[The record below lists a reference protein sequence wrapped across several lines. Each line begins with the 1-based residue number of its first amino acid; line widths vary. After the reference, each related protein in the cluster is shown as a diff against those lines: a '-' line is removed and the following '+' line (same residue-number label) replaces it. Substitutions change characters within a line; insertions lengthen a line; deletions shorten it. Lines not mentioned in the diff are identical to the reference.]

1 MRKNLGYLQ
10 AIQEGAQCIY
20 ETDDDNA
27 PNSYWTSRQLEV
39 EVQPVSQRSWCN
51 VYRFFTNLNIW
62 PRGFPLSRICDRHTM
77 DHDPSAEPISVA
89 APIQQGLA
97 DGAPDVDAIWRMT
110 GEQDVQFTRN
120 ASVWLPPGTWCPF
133 NSQSTWWWPAAYA
146 LMYLPSHCSFR
157 MTDIWRSFIA
167 QRCLWAIGFG
177 LVFHASEVHQQRN
190 VHDLMKD
197 FEQEVPGYLRNE
209 LLVGMLEELDLSPEP
224 DKVGDNLLQCYQRLI
239 DGEIF
244 PTEELRLV
252 KAWLHD
258 FDNLR

>member
-1 MRKNLGYLQ
+1 M
-10 AIQEGAQCIY
+10 
-20 ETDDDNA
+20 
-27 PNSYWTSRQLEV
+27 
-39 EVQPVSQRSWCN
+39 
-51 VYRFFTNLNIW
+51 
-62 PRGFPLSRICDRHTM
+62 
-77 DHDPSAEPISVA
+77 
-89 APIQQGLA
+89 
-97 DGAPDVDAIWRMT
+97 
-110 GEQDVQFTRN
+110 
-120 ASVWLPPGTWCPF
+120 
-133 NSQSTWWWPAAYA
+133 
-146 LMYLPSHCSFR
+146 
-157 MTDIWRSFIA
+157 
-167 QRCLWAIGFG
+167 
-177 LVFHASEVHQQRN
+177 FHASEVHQQRN